1 MGRPFTCVIVTM
13 LYPCTTADLDT
24 KAWQPSPCGRGVNS
38 CSLCANLPRTGHHPP
53 SVRGLSVGQLQ
64 LRCTRSSQQT
74 PTDCTS
80 FYFDNPNPNL
90 TMPLVSFVYILCQ
103 NSTNVDEVKVVLKHN
118 ANAKRIFI
126 SFMKIPMQPR
136 GASSD
141 ACNYKCHVKVLRMCT
156 RCLLVF
162 LKCKP
167 PRKNTCRKSLN
178 NS

>member
-1 MGRPFTCVIVTM
+1 MGRPFTCVVVTM
-13 LYPCTTADLDT
+13 LYPCTTAVLDT

-53 SVRGLSVGQLQ
+53 SGLSVGRLQ
-64 LRCTRSSQQT
+64 LRCTWSSQQT
-74 PTDCTS
+74 PTDSTS

-90 TMPLVSFVYILCQ
+90 TMPLVSFVYLLRQ
-103 NSTNVDEVKVVLKHN
+103 NSTNVD

-126 SFMKIPMQPR
+126 SFMKTPMQSR

-141 ACNYKCHVKVLRMCT
+141 ACNYKCHVKVLRMHT

-162 LKCKP
+162 LKSKP
-167 PRKNTCRKSLN
+167 PRKKTCR
-178 NS
+178 